1 MKRRRDTAAP
11 WTQRQDPSPRDPGDE
26 RPDANARVRVGTG
39 HRKVPVRYDEAESED
54 PQEFGRWPQTWGE
67 R

>member
-1 MKRRRDTAAP
+1 MKRRDQP
-11 WTQRQDPSPRDPGDE
+11 PPYSQRERPNPRDPDTVV
-26 RPDANARVRVGTG
+26 PDADARVRVGNG
-39 HRKVPVRYDEAESED
+39 HRRVPIRYDDESED